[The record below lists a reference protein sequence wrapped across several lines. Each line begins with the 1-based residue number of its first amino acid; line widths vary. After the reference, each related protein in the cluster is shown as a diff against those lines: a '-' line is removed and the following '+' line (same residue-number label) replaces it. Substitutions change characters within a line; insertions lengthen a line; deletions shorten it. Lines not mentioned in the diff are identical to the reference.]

1 MSEVGLAESAQY
13 VELRK
18 WVGTVRPLTMDSTG
32 SGPNCGLRKPAQ
44 HSRLHGR
51 RGELWRSTAEAQT
64 LANAEHKRNHNAC
77 LVDSEVL
84 RLLPAF
90 GSGNW

>member
-1 MSEVGLAESAQY
+1 MRTRRGLIHLIVPIPLLLKMSEVGLAESAQY

-51 RGELWRSTAEAQT
+51 RGEL
-64 LANAEHKRNHNAC
+64 
-77 LVDSEVL
+77 
-84 RLLPAF
+84 
-90 GSGNW
+90 